1 MRGKPGVRAQG
12 SGNLDANKEL
22 GQKVAEHEAMIR
34 EREIKKNRRRR
45 KINFFFFGL
54 KRIRRG
60 DMCAS
65 CMIVR

>member
-22 GQKVAEHEAMIR
+22 GQKVAKHEAMIR

-45 KINFFFFGL
+45 KIKKKIFCL
-54 KRIRRG
+54 KRIRRE
-60 DMCAS
+60 DVCAS